1 MKKKLVGAIAAA
13 ACLGAMPLA
22 AAPQVRTDVPVI
34 TPLAEYA
41 ERNGTDDKASQRF
54 IFNRCTSLH
63 IFAASIAKDRG
74 KSLYEHH
81 EIEGARFLTEAKAVS
96 DRPEVMIMQLQ
107 RMATAYKARSDAYA
121 GATDPLADPFIVAE
135 LSFCAE
141 TLGRRV
147 SRSAMPTN

>member
-1 MKKKLVGAIAAA
+1 MNKKLVGAIAAA

-22 AAPQVRTDVPVI
+22 AAPQLRADVPVI

-54 IFNRCTSLH
+54 ILTRCTSLH
-63 IFAASIAKDRG
+63 IFAASIAKDRE

-81 EIEGARFLTEAKAVS
+81 EIEGARFLTEARAVS
-96 DRPEVMIMQLQ
+96 DRLEVMIIQLQ
-107 RMATAYKARSDAYA
+107 RMATEYKARSDAYA
-121 GATDPLADPFIVAE
+121 GGTDPLVDSFIVAE
-135 LSFCAE
+135 MSFCDE
-141 TLGRRV
+141 ILRRRQ